1 MTGARGWRLS
11 TGLDRPLSLND
22 RMAWP
27 VKARATREVRQAVAA
42 HARAL
47 RVPRLEYVHVQ
58 LEYVPR
64 DARRRDPD
72 NLWATAK
79 PAIDGLVDA
88 GVVPDDTAVYVC
100 RHEPVIETKDPAVR
114 GARLWLWAWT
124 GPACDTSRPAAVAT

>member
-11 TGLDRPLSLND
+11 TGLTRPLSLND

-27 VKARATREVRQAVAA
+27 VKARLTRGVRNAVAA

-47 RVPRLEYVHVQ
+47 KVPALPHVHVQ
-58 LEYVPR
+58 LEYTPR

-88 GVVPDDTAVYVC
+88 GVVPDDTTVYVC
-100 RHEPVIETKDPAVR
+100 RHEPVIEAKDPAVV

-124 GPACDTSRPAAVAT
+124 GPACDTSRPSVVAS